1 MNESILKKEKEE
13 LLSKKRDSLEKF
25 IQEQMVGPGGCKYR
39 FGFNGLSENEE
50 VVNTTPGSIY
60 STAILFPKKIES
72 EPDSDSID
80 DTNEYDSNEE
90 EDNYFTLDKEASGG
104 NTYADDDYSLERRF
118 PNAIAI
124 SCALKE
130 STDIAHEVKIKISGR
145 YYRKITGKDR
155 SKVYI
160 HITETDEE
168 FLKKVFKANKN
179 LSEYFSIEDN
189 KLFISF
195 NSDSTKEVRDETKKA
210 KLSCAKIFEEDVAKL
225 TNITS
230 IREEF
235 RYLES
240 YRERLFKEL
249 RKPDNIDNQEEI
261 VRVIDKIGSYE
272 KVLFYLEDLIQL
284 YEIRNYGFWKSE
296 TFEKY
301 VDITDIPFC
310 IKERSYKPDQYE
322 KLKDIVKYEA
332 GKDKYASLSVYL
344 QLIGSHKE
352 ANDKNKYLKVLLKNS
367 SSDFLESKK
376 NRYTIVNEALNR
388 LCFFGVKIEIE
399 SEKLAPYRSGGD
411 FNDTNKEE
419 DRLNFLYR
427 SLQDYGVG
435 HLCSVDWDKG
445 EKPKR
450 VWSEF
455 LPTHEIPDVEF
466 VPRDKYGEYEEYKNK
481 DGDIEILPKPLLDSN
496 NNCLNF
502 HWLST
507 FSQAK
512 NSEIKDALEKFVNS
526 YKDWIDRLPEHDGNY
541 SNYEDFA
548 EHTKS
553 ECERDRERMN
563 KNIELILSDDEN
575 MHCFRLMNSA
585 MLMQLYHNK
594 ANYSKISDKKME
606 PSYYVDKGLSF
617 NWRPFQL
624 AFILLNLDGII
635 QRSDDPTWEE
645 RNKRV
650 DLVWFPTGGGKTEA
664 YLGIIALTII
674 QRRRKHEEKGGGVT
688 AIMRYTLR
696 LLATQQFQRAL
707 KLILAL
713 DQIRQWGKN
722 DENSNYFIG
731 KEMISIGL
739 YVGKSSLPN
748 TYKELDEEANAWK
761 QGNKSRIPLNKNACP
776 WCGKE
781 LIWCDE
787 TGEGNHFCCNNE
799 NCSFYN
805 FLPVQLCDELIYQ
818 FPPTLLFGTVD
829 KFAQLARKVAL
840 RKDKDKDK
848 INKDDLKKDSR
859 RLFGVGDNI
868 KYLSPDLIIQDELH
882 LLLGPL
888 GSAVS
893 LFEAAIDQLCS
904 RKAGNDENSLTI
916 RPKIISSTA
925 TTRNTDLQIRA
936 LYDRNV
942 NIFPKSGLDYDDSFF
957 AFYKRREV
965 DGKKEW
971 VSKRKY
977 IGVMPTGRTQ
987 MLTQIKLASIFFVHR
1002 AIFEQDYWKQDEN
1015 DDVYS
1020 FVADHYFSVISYFNS
1035 LKEVGKTDAQFNNEF
1050 PKYTHRLYRRVF
1062 GGGGLLESFYAN
1074 NDLLKKEELTGRLQ
1088 GNKIVETL
1096 QKVQKEFN
1104 VKTRISHIDN
1114 EKEVKYGTLPP
1125 DFILATNMISVG
1137 IDVSRFNTMIIN
1149 SMPRNIAEYIQA
1161 SSRVARSQK
1170 GLVVTSHNPFR
1181 ARDVSHFEKF
1191 IEFHRKLYFYVE
1203 PISITPFSIKS
1214 IDKYLPLYLATIIRH
1229 SFEGLQNV
1237 GDAKNIADKN
1247 KFNLSDIED
1256 KLMEYFDKR
1265 YKNTKEL
1272 SGELQK
1278 ELFREPM
1285 RDHVRE
1291 FIKDALEQW
1300 RTLAENAGDE
1310 NFGYQKSRHY
1320 PNYLFTETED
1330 YDDNKN
1336 ESMWVVPNSLRIVEQ
1351 EAVLRIENFY

>member
-1 MNESILKKEKEE
+1 MKESILQNKKE
-13 LLSKKRDSLEKF
+13 LLAEKRDSLEKF

-39 FGFNGLSENEE
+39 FGLNEFSEKEE

-60 STAILFPKKIES
+60 STAILFPKKSDAKETES
-72 EPDSDSID
+72 NNDGKNDNHKTNDTYDTYDEGDDDSTI
-80 DTNEYDSNEE
+80 
-90 EDNYFTLDKEASGG
+90 DKEASGDD
-104 NTYADDDYSLERRF
+104 TDDDDDYSLERRF

-124 SCALKE
+124 SCALEE
-130 STDIAHEVKIKISGR
+130 STDIAQEVKIKISGR
-145 YYRKITGKDR
+145 YYRKITGEDR

-160 HITETDEE
+160 HITETDED
-168 FLKKVFKANKN
+168 FLKIVFETNRN
-179 LSEYFSIEDN
+179 LSKYFFIEN
-189 KLFISF
+189 KKLFISF
-195 NSDSTKEVRDETKKA
+195 NLDSTKEIRDELKDV
-210 KLSCAKIFEEDVAKL
+210 KLSCAKVQETEVAKF
-225 TNITS
+225 TKIENIPEKY
-230 IREEF
+230 RD
-235 RYLES
+235 LES
-240 YRERLFKEL
+240 YRERLFREL
-249 RKPDNIDNQEEI
+249 RKSDNIYNQEEI

-284 YEIRNYGFWKSE
+284 YEVRSYGFWKSE

-301 VDITDIPFC
+301 IDITDISFSLD
-310 IKERSYKPDQYE
+310 KRSYRPEQYP
-322 KLKDIVKYEA
+322 KLKDIVSFQVDDQKH
-332 GKDKYASLSVYL
+332 ASLSVYL
-344 QLIGSHKE
+344 QLISSHKE
-352 ANDKNKYLKVLLKNS
+352 VDDNNKYLKVLLRNS
-367 SSDFLESKK
+367 SSDFIESEK
-376 NRYTIVNEALNR
+376 NRFTIVNEALNK

-399 SEKLAPYRSGGD
+399 SEKLCPYRSGRG

-427 SLQDYGVG
+427 SVQDYGVG

-512 NSEIKDALEKFVNS
+512 NSEIEVALKEFVKSYEK
-526 YKDWIDRLPEHDGNY
+526 WIKRLPEQDDNY
-541 SNYEDFA
+541 SNYEAFA
-548 EHTKS
+548 KYTKS

-563 KNIELILSDDEN
+563 KNIKLILGDDEN

-594 ANYSKISDKKME
+594 DNYSDISDEKMK
-606 PSYYVDKGLSF
+606 PSYYVNKGLSF

-635 QRSDDPTWEE
+635 QRSDDPTWKA
-645 RNKRV
+645 RNEWV

-674 QRRRKHEEKGGGVT
+674 QRRRKHEEIGGGVT
-688 AIMRYTLR
+688 TIMRYTLR

-713 DQIRQWGKN
+713 DQIRQWGMN
-722 DENSNYFIG
+722 DENSNYYIG
-731 KEMISIGL
+731 KERVSIGL
-739 YVGKSSLPN
+739 YIGGSSLPN
-748 TYKELDEEANAWK
+748 KINELEEEAKKWLN
-761 QGNKSRIPLNKNACP
+761 GNQSKIPLDKNECP

-781 LIWCDE
+781 LIWGDE
-787 TGEGNHFCCNNE
+787 TGEGDHFYCTNSK
-799 NCSFYN
+799 CSFHE

-840 RKDKDKDK
+840 G
-848 INKDDLKKDSR
+848 NTKDDLKKDSR
-859 RLFGVGDNI
+859 RLFGVGHEIN
-868 KYLSPDLIIQDELH
+868 YLSPDLIIQDELH

-904 RKAGNDENSLTI
+904 RKAGNDENSRTI

-942 NIFPKSGLDYDDSFF
+942 NIFPKSGVDFDDSFF
-957 AFYKRREV
+957 AFYKRKEV
-965 DGKKEW
+965 NGKKEW

-977 IGVMPTGRTQ
+977 LGVMPTGRTQ
-987 MLTQIKLASIFFVHR
+987 MLTQIKLASILFVHR
-1002 AIFEQDYWKQDEN
+1002 AIFEQDYWEKGNN

-1050 PKYTHRLYRRVF
+1050 PKYIKRLYRRVL

-1074 NDLLKKEELTGRLQ
+1074 NELLKKEELTGRLQ
-1088 GNKIVETL
+1088 GSEIVETL
-1096 QKVQKEFN
+1096 QNVQKEFN

-1170 GLVVTSHNPFR
+1170 GLVITSHNPFR

-1229 SFEGLQNV
+1229 TFKGLQNV
-1237 GDAKNIADKN
+1237 GDAKNITNEDI
-1247 KFNLSDIED
+1247 FDLSEIED

-1265 YKNTKEL
+1265 YKNTNEL
-1272 SGELQK
+1272 SDELQK

-1285 RDHVRE
+1285 RDYVSK
-1291 FIKDALEQW
+1291 FIKDALKQW
-1300 RTLAENAGDE
+1300 KTLAESVGKE
-1310 NFGYQKSRHY
+1310 NFGYQKSRYY
-1320 PNYLFTETED
+1320 PNCLYTETED
-1330 YDDNKN
+1330 YDDKKS

-1351 EAVLRIENFY
+1351 EAVLQIRNFY